1 MSHPFL
7 SSAWMDEARAIR
19 EKYAAE
25 AAKVTASI
33 RMNQVITDVP
43 ESVGSGD
50 TIRAFM
56 DTSSGEVVMELG
68 ELEAPDLT
76 LTVDYDTARKIFVE
90 QDQAAGMQAFMSGKI
105 KVQGD
110 MMKMMAM
117 QTSMP
122 QDDIAKQIANEIKS
136 ITH

>member
-25 AAKVTASI
+25 AAKVSASI

-56 DTSSGEVVMELG
+56 DTSSGDVVMELG

-90 QDQAAGMQAFMSGKI
+90 QDQAAGMQAFMSCKI

-122 QDDIAKQIANEIKS
+122 QDDIAKTIAAEIKG
-136 ITH
+136 ITL